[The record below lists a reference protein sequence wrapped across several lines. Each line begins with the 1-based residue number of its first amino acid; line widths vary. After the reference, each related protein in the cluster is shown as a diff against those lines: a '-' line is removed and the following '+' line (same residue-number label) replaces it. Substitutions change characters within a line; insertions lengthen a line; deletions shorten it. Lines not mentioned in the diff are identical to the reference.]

1 MYDGVFT
8 LVFVAAVDSEVVVD
22 SGPEQMRLLKL
33 FGLVSWDE
41 ERRLHT
47 WLKRKE
53 WAMSSSGWRGLKA
66 RTQIEEIEFWH
77 RKQA

>member
-33 FGLVSWDE
+33 LAWSVGTKREGSTPGLR
-41 ERRLHT
+41 ER
-47 WLKRKE
+47 K
-53 WAMSSSGWRGLKA
+53 GP
-66 RTQIEEIEFWH
+66 
-77 RKQA
+77 

>member
-41 ERRLHT
+41 KRRLHT

-53 WAMSSSGWRGLKA
+53 RAMSYSGWRRLKA
-66 RTQIEEIEFWH
+66 RTQIEIEFWQ
-77 RKQA
+77 REQA